1 MGGAIIV
8 CTFCLFALTMRIK
21 FQSSKREKN
30 EQLESKEEYKK
41 NIKKVFGS
49 SVYWNFFFISVLLT
63 IHPNLVQMS
72 YRVLCD
78 AHAINLEIIKTN
90 YTISGVCGACLCLF
104 AGWLNDKY
112 GLRGILISIGFAFS
126 LSSVCYILTLKYSSG
141 ILFCVM
147 IYLNNIFLAV
157 TNSMIFPNLIKI
169 FGIKYVTE
177 MYGQLMIAL
186 TVVSFLMS
194 TALTFFTK
202 TFGTN
207 YDLPY
212 FIMIGSAGLLAF
224 VSMFISMALP
234 TEKFDYSDETDKNI
248 DENITS
254 ALIE

>member
-1 MGGAIIV
+1 
-8 CTFCLFALTMRIK
+8 
-21 FQSSKREKN
+21 
-30 EQLESKEEYKK
+30 
-41 NIKKVFGS
+41 
-49 SVYWNFFFISVLLT
+49 
-63 IHPNLVQMS
+63 MS
-72 YRVLCD
+72 YLVLCD
-78 AHAINLEIIKTN
+78 AHAINLELIKTN

-112 GLRGILISIGFAFS
+112 ILRGILISIGFAFS

-177 MYGQLMIAL
+177 MYGPMMIAL

-194 TALTFFTK
+194 TALT
-202 TFGTN
+202 
-207 YDLPY
+207 
-212 FIMIGSAGLLAF
+212 F